1 MLDLRITIFLSL
13 IFGFLEIFINFQELK
28 YIQMILFFMSESR
41 QINVS
46 KHGVPKLAI
55 LALAVIFAAGLFVV
69 GFDQGHLFSLVY
81 GEQAFSDLYL
91 HELTHDMR
99 HAAGFPCH

>member
-1 MLDLRITIFLSL
+1 
-13 IFGFLEIFINFQELK
+13 
-28 YIQMILFFMSESR
+28 MSQPS

-46 KHGVPKLAI
+46 KSGVPIIAIVALAI
-55 LALAVIFAAGLFVV
+55 VFAFGLFLV
-69 GFDQGHLFSLVY
+69 GFDQGHIFSVVY
-81 GEQAFSDLYL
+81 GEQAFEDLYI

>member
-1 MLDLRITIFLSL
+1 MRL
-13 IFGFLEIFINFQELK
+13 
-28 YIQMILFFMSESR
+28 MSESR

-46 KHGVPKLAI
+46 KTGVSKFAI
-55 LALAVIFAAGLFVV
+55 LALGIIFAAGLFVV
-69 GFDQGHLFSLVY
+69 GFDQGHIFSVVY
-81 GEQAFSDLYL
+81 GEQAFADLYL